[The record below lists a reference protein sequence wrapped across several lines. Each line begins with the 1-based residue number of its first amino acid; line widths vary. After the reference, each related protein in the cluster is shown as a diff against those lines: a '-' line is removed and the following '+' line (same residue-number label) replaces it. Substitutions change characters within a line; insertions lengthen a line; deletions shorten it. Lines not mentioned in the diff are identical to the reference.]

1 MKRPKYSLIVPA
13 YNEEKYIERCL
24 QSLISQNY
32 PSYEII
38 VIDNNSTDRTAE
50 IAKGLVD
57 KVLFEPRKGYIH
69 ATNRGAREARG
80 KYISF
85 CDADSIYPPNWL
97 EKVNRKFEK
106 NPEIVVVYGPTF
118 FSDYN
123 FFINNVAGITH
134 SLFLIYSKLRGLNVT
149 AGYNTVMNR
158 DSYFKVGGYDENI
171 YNSIGIDLELGKRLR
186 SVGKVKLNSANFV
199 LTSSRR
205 FKEDGI
211 FHAIHYHIEMC
222 NNVRKEKA
230 QSISYE
236 EYNREYGR

>member
-1 MKRPKYSLIVPA
+1 MENPKYSLIVPA

-24 QSLISQNY
+24 ISLLNQNY
-32 PSYEII
+32 SEYEII
-38 VIDNNSTDRTAE
+38 VVDNNSTDRTAE

-57 KVLFEPRKGYIH
+57 KVLFEPRRGYIH
-69 ATNRGAREARG
+69 ATNRGAREAQG

-123 FFINNVAGITH
+123 FFVNNITGIAH

-199 LTSSRR
+199 STSSRR

-222 NNVRKEKA
+222 NNVRKEKD

-236 EYNREYGR
+236 DYNREYGR